1 LTFSRF
7 HPKTRAARQAVWRA
21 AGDDGGND
29 RYCRVQLP
37 GVSWVTS
44 PRDLYI
50 GVGVVCQSSLL
61 LRDAIIP
68 VRYAADVLGVTPETV
83 RNWIR
88 SFPDVGVRIGGR
100 YHIYE
105 SALAQIASGTPL
117 WCVQLPSSRLDNGR
131 SDDERASGQHEYRS
145 EQVV

>member
-1 LTFSRF
+1 
-7 HPKTRAARQAVWRA
+7 
-21 AGDDGGND
+21 
-29 RYCRVQLP
+29 VQLP
-37 GVSWVTS
+37 GVSWV
-44 PRDLYI
+44 PLDGLYI
-50 GVGVVCQSSLL
+50 GVGAVSQAVSQSSSL

-68 VRYAADVLGVTPETV
+68 VRYAANVLGVTPETV

-105 SALAQIASGTPL
+105 SALAQIAGGTPL